1 MISPSHPPPAHSS
14 CVSSSAVQRKDCN
27 HTGCKSELAG
37 PALPL
42 VAMGGQLLVRNRF
55 PTLTQDIAPPRS
67 KRRCQ
72 YLTLKQP
79 TTTFLRDK
87 FPGLTS
93 KRGVLG
99 NLINPFLT
107 VSMDLQAQV
116 WNTNKPIKKP
126 CTHCVTN
133 YSDYTLMS
141 WGLITSILI
150 PRLQGILKEG

>member
-1 MISPSHPPPAHSS
+1 MIPPPAHSS

-42 VAMGGQLLVRNRF
+42 VAMAGQLLVRNRF
-55 PTLTQDIAPPRS
+55 PTLTQDIAPPSS
-67 KRRCQ
+67 KPRCQ
-72 YLTLKQP
+72 YLTLEQP

-107 VSMDLQAQV
+107 VSRDLQAQV
-116 WNTNKPIKKP
+116 WNTKKP
-126 CTHCVTN
+126 CTHYINSNPKTPRHFDRRIFPQ
-133 YSDYTLMS
+133 YLMS
-141 WGLITSILI
+141 RS
-150 PRLQGILKEG
+150 